1 MYVRIKEKPEDFYV
15 KEIKKLNLKEKGDYA
30 YFVLKKKDL
39 TTIDALRYIS
49 RRFGIPLKSISF
61 AGLKDKKA
69 ITEQYI
75 AIKGLS
81 EDKISQMKNYKSE
94 NLELE
99 FLGYSDEEIK
109 LGDIEG
115 NYFEIVVRGVG
126 KKQKRIFERMR
137 EVVEVF
143 GCENYFGEQRFG
155 SVKNAKEFIV
165 KYLIRHEYEEA
176 MKEYLTSLAD
186 KRLSRLL
193 KKAWGNWEEFLK
205 LMPKGSNPELEVVKA
220 LRRGESFKN
229 AFKVLPKNIRLMFVF
244 AYQSYLWNR
253 YLYTF
258 VVRYLKHCK
267 TPFLKWELAFFN
279 EMKGVIWE
287 EIKDMEIP
295 YLGVEYKPK
304 DKKIELIIREVLKEE
319 GISPKMLMSERIGI
333 KLFSDGVRKAFFKP
347 KELKVLKEEKNSM
360 VLSFT
365 LPPGSYATVLLRKLF
380 CSEVKSS

>member
-15 KEIKKLNLKEKGDYA
+15 KEIKKLNLKEKGGYA